1 MLEIPAAV
9 QAEMIGHAIL
19 GLPDEACGLFAGAFG
34 GDRVERFFSMRNAA
48 ASSQIY
54 ELDAQEMMDVERT
67 ADDAG
72 IAVIGVMH
80 SHTHTTN
87 YPSPTDVADAARFD
101 PFGAWRFIIVSLKHA
116 DPSLRSYHILD
127 GEITEESV
135 RIVSG

>member
-1 MLEIPAAV
+1 VLEIPTAV
-9 QAEMIGHAIL
+9 HAEMIGHAIL

-127 GEITEESV
+127 GEVTEETV